1 MGIVPVIALLALEIG
16 ALFGGAVLT
25 ETVFAWPGIG
35 QLAITSIGRRDL
47 PLVQGVVAYVA
58 LIFSVITVLAEI
70 AVGLAKPGGYGTD
83 EPRICAFVVWLAGVI
98 LAGMIIAAL
107 LRPSPYALRCHRA
120 EPALSRSAAR
130 RVRARWEPLV
140 RDRCSSGATS
150 LSLIIM
156 GARPALF
163 VSWPA
168 AAAIAAVVGV
178 LAGMIVGFRGGR
190 FGDLLLSL
198 TNIQLAFPFF
208 LLAVTIVGILR
219 PSTSPVIAVIALGSW
234 VPFARV
240 TYADTQQ
247 LRELEF
253 IEAVRV
259 MRGSKYP
266 HPVSPHPAERAAA
279 ERRGALH
286 LRHRHG
292 DRDGKRIE
300 FRGSRRAER
309 NADLGKDAV

>member
-1 MGIVPVIALLALEIG
+1 M
-16 ALFGGAVLT
+16 
-25 ETVFAWPGIG
+25 
-35 QLAITSIGRRDL
+35 SR
-47 PLVQGVVAYVA
+47 AYV
-58 LIFSVITVLAEI
+58 
-70 AVGLAKPGGYGTD
+70 
-83 EPRICAFVVWLAGVI
+83 FVVWIAVAI
-98 LAGMIIAAL
+98 LGGMIVAAL
-107 LRPSPYALRCHRA
+107 LGSSITPYDATAQNL
-120 EPALSRSAAR
+120 LSRLLPPGASGPDGRHWFGTDA
-130 RVRARWEPLV
+130 LG
-140 RDRCSSGATS
+140 RDI

-163 VSWPA
+163 VSVA

-178 LAGMIVGFRGGR
+178 LAGMFAGFRGGR

-219 PSTSPVIAVIALGSW
+219 PSTGLVIAVIALGSW

-259 MRGSKYP
+259 MRGSNARILFRHILPNVLPNIVVLSTFAIGTAIVMESGLSFVGLGVPSETPTWGRMLSEGRDYMDSAWWLTVFP
-266 HPVSPHPAERAAA
+266 GVAILLLVLVINVIGEQ
-279 ERRGALH
+279 
-286 LRHRHG
+286 LR
-292 DRDGKRIE
+292 DY
-300 FRGSRRAER
+300 
-309 NADLGKDAV
+309 ADPRVQAQ

>member
-1 MGIVPVIALLALEIG
+1 M
-16 ALFGGAVLT
+16 
-25 ETVFAWPGIG
+25 
-35 QLAITSIGRRDL
+35 SR
-47 PLVQGVVAYVA
+47 AYV
-58 LIFSVITVLAEI
+58 
-70 AVGLAKPGGYGTD
+70 
-83 EPRICAFVVWLAGVI
+83 FVVWLAGVI

-107 LRPSPYALRCHRA
+107 LG
-120 EPALSRSAAR
+120 PALTPYDATAQNLLSRLLPPGGSGPDGSHRFGTDA
-130 RVRARWEPLV
+130 LG
-140 RDRCSSGATS
+140 RDI

-163 VSWPA
+163 VSVA

-178 LAGMIVGFRGGR
+178 LAGMIAGFRGGR

-219 PSTSPVIAVIALGSW
+219 PSTSLVIAVIALGSW

-259 MRGSKYP
+259 MRGSNIRILFRHILPNVLPNVVVLCTFAIGTAIVMESGLSFVGLGVPSETPTWGRMLSEGRDYMDSAWWLTVFP
-266 HPVSPHPAERAAA
+266 GAAILLLVLVINVIG
-279 ERRGALH
+279 EQ
-286 LRHRHG
+286 LR
-292 DRDGKRIE
+292 DY
-300 FRGSRRAER
+300 
-309 NADLGKDAV
+309 ADPRVHTQ

>member
-1 MGIVPVIALLALEIG
+1 M
-16 ALFGGAVLT
+16 
-25 ETVFAWPGIG
+25 
-35 QLAITSIGRRDL
+35 SR
-47 PLVQGVVAYVA
+47 AYV
-58 LIFSVITVLAEI
+58 
-70 AVGLAKPGGYGTD
+70 
-83 EPRICAFVVWLAGVI
+83 FVVWLAGVI

-107 LRPSPYALRCHRA
+107 LGPILTPYDAAAQNL
-120 EPALSRSAAR
+120 LSRLLPPGASGPDGSHWFGTDA
-130 RVRARWEPLV
+130 LG
-140 RDRCSSGATS
+140 RDI

-163 VSWPA
+163 VSVA

-178 LAGMIVGFRGGR
+178 LAGMIAGFRGGR

-219 PSTSPVIAVIALGSW
+219 PSTSLVIAVIALGSW

-259 MRGSKYP
+259 MRGSNIRILFRHILPNVLPNVVVLCTFAIGTAIVMESGLSFVGLGVPSETPTWGRMLSEGRDYMDSAWWLTVFP
-266 HPVSPHPAERAAA
+266 GAAILLLVLVINVIG
-279 ERRGALH
+279 EQ
-286 LRHRHG
+286 LR
-292 DRDGKRIE
+292 DY
-300 FRGSRRAER
+300 
-309 NADLGKDAV
+309 ADPRVHTQ

>member
-1 MGIVPVIALLALEIG
+1 MN
-16 ALFGGAVLT
+16 
-25 ETVFAWPGIG
+25 
-35 QLAITSIGRRDL
+35 R
-47 PLVQGVVAYVA
+47 AYV
-58 LIFSVITVLAEI
+58 
-70 AVGLAKPGGYGTD
+70 
-83 EPRICAFVVWLAGVI
+83 FVVWLAGVI

-107 LRPSPYALRCHRA
+107 LGPTLTPYDATAQNL
-120 EPALSRSAAR
+120 LSRLLPPGGFGPDGSHWFGTDA
-130 RVRARWEPLV
+130 LG
-140 RDRCSSGATS
+140 RDI

-163 VSWPA
+163 VSVA

-178 LAGMIVGFRGGR
+178 LAGMIAGFRGGR

-219 PSTSPVIAVIALGSW
+219 PSTSLVIAVIALGSW

-259 MRGSKYP
+259 MRGSNIRILFRHILPNVLPNVVVLCTFAIGTAIVMESGLSFVGLGVPSETPTWGRMLSEGRDYMDSAWWLTVFP
-266 HPVSPHPAERAAA
+266 GAAILLLVIVINVIG
-279 ERRGALH
+279 EQ
-286 LRHRHG
+286 LR
-292 DRDGKRIE
+292 DY
-300 FRGSRRAER
+300 
-309 NADLGKDAV
+309 ADPRVHTQ

>member
-1 MGIVPVIALLALEIG
+1 MN
-16 ALFGGAVLT
+16 
-25 ETVFAWPGIG
+25 
-35 QLAITSIGRRDL
+35 R
-47 PLVQGVVAYVA
+47 AYV
-58 LIFSVITVLAEI
+58 L
-70 AVGLAKPGGYGTD
+70 
-83 EPRICAFVVWLAGVI
+83 VVWLAGVI

-107 LRPSPYALRCHRA
+107 LGRTLTPYDATAQNL
-120 EPALSRSAAR
+120 LSRLLPPGASGPDGPHWFGTDA
-130 RVRARWEPLV
+130 LG
-140 RDRCSSGATS
+140 RDI

-163 VSWPA
+163 VSVVA
-168 AAAIAAVVGV
+168 ATIAAVVGV
-178 LAGMIVGFRGGR
+178 SAGMIAGFRGGH

-219 PSTSPVIAVIALGSW
+219 PSTSLVIAVIALGSW

-259 MRGSKYP
+259 MRGSNLRILFRHILPNVLPNVVVLCTFAIGTAIVMESGLSFVGLGVPSETPTWGRMLSEGRDYMDSAWWLTVIP
-266 HPVSPHPAERAAA
+266 GAAILLLVLVINIIG
-279 ERRGALH
+279 EQ
-286 LRHRHG
+286 LR
-292 DRDGKRIE
+292 DY
-300 FRGSRRAER
+300 
-309 NADLGKDAV
+309 ADPRVYTQ

>member
-1 MGIVPVIALLALEIG
+1 M
-16 ALFGGAVLT
+16 
-25 ETVFAWPGIG
+25 
-35 QLAITSIGRRDL
+35 SR
-47 PLVQGVVAYVA
+47 AYV
-58 LIFSVITVLAEI
+58 L
-70 AVGLAKPGGYGTD
+70 
-83 EPRICAFVVWLAGVI
+83 VVWLAGVI
-98 LAGMIIAAL
+98 LAGMIVAAL
-107 LRPSPYALRCHRA
+107 LGPYLTPYDPTAQNL
-120 EPALSRSAAR
+120 LSRLLPPGASGPDGRHWFGTDA
-130 RVRARWEPLV
+130 LG
-140 RDRCSSGATS
+140 RDI

-163 VSWPA
+163 VSVA

-178 LAGMIVGFRGGR
+178 LAGMTAGFRGGR

-219 PSTSPVIAVIALGSW
+219 PSTGLVIAVIALGSW

-259 MRGSKYP
+259 MRGSNT
-266 HPVSPHPAERAAA
+266 RI
-279 ERRGALH
+279 L
-286 LRHRHG
+286 LRHILPNVLPNIVVLSTFAIGTAIVMESGLSFVGLGVPSDTPTWGRMLSEG
-292 DRDGKRIE
+292 RDYMDSAWWLTMFPGLAILLLVLVINVIGEQLRDY
-300 FRGSRRAER
+300 
-309 NADLGKDAV
+309 ADPRLHAQ

>member
-1 MGIVPVIALLALEIG
+1 MN
-16 ALFGGAVLT
+16 
-25 ETVFAWPGIG
+25 
-35 QLAITSIGRRDL
+35 R
-47 PLVQGVVAYVA
+47 AYV
-58 LIFSVITVLAEI
+58 
-70 AVGLAKPGGYGTD
+70 
-83 EPRICAFVVWLAGVI
+83 FVVWFAVAI
-98 LAGMIIAAL
+98 LGGMIVAAL
-107 LRPSPYALRCHRA
+107 LGSSITPYDATAQNL
-120 EPALSRSAAR
+120 LSRLLPPGASGPDGRHWFGTDA
-130 RVRARWEPLV
+130 LG
-140 RDRCSSGATS
+140 RDI

-163 VSWPA
+163 VSVA

-178 LAGMIVGFRGGR
+178 LAGMFAGFRGGR

-219 PSTSPVIAVIALGSW
+219 PSTALVIAVIALGSW

-259 MRGSKYP
+259 MRGSNARILFRHILPNVLPNIVVLSTFAIGTAIVMESGLSFVGLGVPSETPTWGRMLSEGRDYMDSAWWLTVFP
-266 HPVSPHPAERAAA
+266 GVAILLLVLVINVIGEQ
-279 ERRGALH
+279 
-286 LRHRHG
+286 LR
-292 DRDGKRIE
+292 DY
-300 FRGSRRAER
+300 
-309 NADLGKDAV
+309 ADPRVQAQ